1 MPSLPIIYIVDD
13 DPDACRAL
21 TTIVDS
27 MKLRSVVCCCAKEFL
42 ALYDDD
48 TLCCLVTDLRM
59 EGMSGLELLR
69 HLRATER
76 LIPTVIITG
85 YGETPVA
92 VDAMHAGAVTFLE
105 KTAPRHQIVEAISQA
120 LKLSERQLQQRA
132 ENEELK
138 RVWQSFTP
146 DERKLLF
153 LVAEGKLN
161 KEIAFELGS
170 PLRTIEDRRRR
181 LMAKIGAASIVDL
194 VRFAIRIEQIGQQ
207 ITEIRPW
214 SQPR

>member
-1 MPSLPIIYIVDD
+1 M
-13 DPDACRAL
+13 
-21 TTIVDS
+21 
-27 MKLRSVVCCCAKEFL
+27 
-42 ALYDDD
+42 
-48 TLCCLVTDLRM
+48 
-59 EGMSGLELLR
+59 
-69 HLRATER
+69 
-76 LIPTVIITG
+76 IPTVIITG

-105 KTAPRHQIVEAISQA
+105 KTAPRHQIAESISQA
-120 LKLSERQLQQRA
+120 LKLSERLAKLRA
-132 ENEELK
+132 ENEQLK

-146 DERKLLF
+146 DEQKLMF

-181 LMAKIGAASIVDL
+181 LMTKIGATSIVDL

-207 ITEIRPW
+207 STGLLSWPQIREVGIDSSSFRSFGLQNP
-214 SQPR
+214 SDR